1 MLFPQRNIITPRS
14 VPPPPKHYKLSQI
27 NKRGK
32 TATTGLLTLCIEH
45 TNTTGSLCV
54 DHSDFHNRKNLKKQP
69 EHHSNLAG
77 SAFNNYEKKI
87 QEV

>member
-1 MLFPQRNIITPRS
+1 MLFPQRNTITPPS

-45 TNTTGSLCV
+45 TNTTGSPCD
-54 DHSDFHNRKNLKKQP
+54 DHSYFHNRKKLKKQP
-69 EHHSNLAG
+69 EHNSNLAG
-77 SAFNNYEKKI
+77 SALDNFETTI
-87 QEV
+87 QEF